1 MNKFVI
7 AALATAVIIPSAAM
21 AKPFDRHDER
31 PAATKVVVIDRHD
44 TRDHERRRPAVVNRI
59 AVGQKLDARFIARQ
73 DTIRHPV
80 RYKLAKPA
88 RNAQWLKIRDDA
100 VLVNVNNGKVLRIAH
115 NIFR

>member
-1 MNKFVI
+1 MNKFII
-7 AALATAVIIPSAAM
+7 AALASAALLPSAAM
-21 AKPFDRHDER
+21 AKSYDRHDER
-31 PAATKVVVIDRHD
+31 PAVTKVVVVDRHD
-44 TRDHERRRPAVVNRI
+44 TRDHDWRRPAVVNRI

-100 VLVNVNNGKVLRIAH
+100 VLVNVNNGKVLRVAY